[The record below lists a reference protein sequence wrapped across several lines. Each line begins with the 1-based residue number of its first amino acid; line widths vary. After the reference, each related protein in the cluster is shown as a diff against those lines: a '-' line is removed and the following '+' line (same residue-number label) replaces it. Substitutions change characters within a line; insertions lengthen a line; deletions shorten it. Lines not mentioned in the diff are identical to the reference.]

1 MFVFIF
7 LFSAYAFAELID
19 NALAATAENEGP
31 RNIEIR
37 LVSFAILSL
46 ILKQAF
52 INVCQLCSE
61 CWLPNFTDKTQL
73 KICFVNQTTFIVS
86 NKM

>member
-46 ILKQAF
+46 ILSKH
-52 INVCQLCSE
+52 LLMS
-61 CWLPNFTDKTQL
+61 
-73 KICFVNQTTFIVS
+73 VS
-86 NKM
+86 CALSAGFQILLIKHN